1 MPTEPRTTAM
11 ADPLTLPAQGSA
23 EDRGALRVA
32 GKRSVAKPPVSMQV
46 GFYNIGWTDTQLSGQ
61 DHEMHRMQLGR
72 ECARALEL
80 NDLGMLCLCE
90 VGTNKLDENLDA
102 HLGNSAGF
110 RDKYPLQDVNRW
122 LERVIEECCT
132 TSIDLE
138 AYVLGPYAIVLNKS
152 VCCFRSSP
160 TLKGPLVT
168 GTDHTYRRAVHSVIE
183 VLPHGPLIE
192 VWVHHAPSSKERKYT
207 SHALK
212 QTMHYFFEH
221 VSNNGIVGGD
231 LNMSPFGISTAL
243 RDWSSR
249 KGSTQEDRNQLRRAW
264 QIHML
269 REAQHGD
276 LALTHG
282 LKASQIEVTQQV
294 KSEDTTKTHDLIV
307 LQIDLEDLPPHERPS
322 YNAMT
327 RRREEAACIHLAVE
341 LGSTRRRGAQAQQ
354 EAVTSPKRV
363 RSSDSDC
370 DSDMSVRLVPQ
381 PDHRTLF
388 AL

>member
-1 MPTEPRTTAM
+1 M
-11 ADPLTLPAQGSA
+11 
-23 EDRGALRVA
+23 
-32 GKRSVAKPPVSMQV
+32 AKPGTIAHSCAPLCTSLSNRLQIVEKTPVSMQIAY
-46 GFYNIGWTDTQLSGQ
+46 YNIGLTNTQLSGG
-61 DHEMHRMQLGR
+61 DPEIYREKLGKD
-72 ECARALEL
+72 CALAFAS
-80 NDLGMLCLCE
+80 NDLGVLCLVE
-90 VGTNKLDENLDA
+90 FGHNKLDESLNA
-102 HLGNSAGF
+102 HQGQNV
-110 RDKYPLQDVNRW
+110 KRW
-122 LERVIEECCT
+122 LEEAIQKFCT
-132 TSIDLE
+132 TCTDLQ
-138 AYVLGPYAIVLNKS
+138 ACVLGPYAIVLDKS
-152 VCCFRSSP
+152 VCCFETYP
-160 TLKGPLVT
+160 TLTDPLVACPDI
-168 GTDHTYRRAVHSVIE
+168 DHTYRRAVHSVVK
-183 VLPHGPLIE
+183 VLPDGPLIE

-231 LNMSPFGISTAL
+231 LNISPFGISTAL

-341 LGSTRRRGAQAQQ
+341 LSSTRRRGAQAQQ

-370 DSDMSVRLVPQ
+370 DSDMSVRLVPR